1 MYKIALCQSN
11 VADNKRRNLD
21 NAYKLISEAASNRAD
36 IVALCEM
43 FNCPY
48 SGKYFSEYGEREDS
62 SETIEMLK
70 AVSRERGIYIIGGSI
85 PEIWENKIYNTSYV
99 VDPEGIVI
107 AKHRKT
113 HLFDV
118 NIENG
123 IRFVESE
130 YLSPGEDATVFDTPV
145 GRVGLCICYDIRFP
159 EMIRSLVL
167 KGAQIIFV
175 PAAFN
180 MTTGPAHWETLFK
193 ARALDNQVYMA
204 GISPAREENGVYTA
218 YGHSIITNPWG
229 QIVTEADEGQEIIY
243 GHIDIDYEN
252 KVREE
257 LPLLKHRKPGLYIY

>member
-1 MYKIALCQSN
+1 MFKIALCQSN
-11 VADNKRRNLD
+11 VVDNKSENLE
-21 NAYKLISEAASNRAD
+21 NAYKLISEAALNGAEM
-36 IVALCEM
+36 IALCEM

-48 SGKYFSEYGEREDS
+48 SGKYFSDYGEKEAD
-62 SETIEMLK
+62 SETLGMLK
-70 AVSRERGIYIIGGSI
+70 AIAVEKGIYLIGGSI
-85 PEIWENKIYNTSYV
+85 PEMEENKIYNTSYV
-99 VDPEGIVI
+99 INSEGKII

-123 IRFVESE
+123 IRFMESE
-130 YLSPGEDATVFDTPV
+130 YLSSGEDITVFDTPF
-145 GRVGLCICYDIRFP
+145 GKAGLCICYDVRFP

-167 KGAQIIFV
+167 KGAQVIFV

-180 MTTGPAHWETLFK
+180 MTTGPVHWETLFK

-229 QIVTEADEGQEIIY
+229 QIIGKANEGQEIIY
-243 GHIDIDYEN
+243 GDIDIDYEN
-252 KVREE
+252 KIREE
-257 LPLLKHRKPGLYIY
+257 LPLLKHRKPGIYI